1 MKDSGCCGAS
11 EFVKLWAY
19 TLTQYHRVVHLDMD
33 TVLYRNIV
41 SQFTLCVYGLNNLV
55 LSSVS
60 FLCQI
65 SLLQC

>member
-11 EFVKLWAY
+11 EFVKLWAF

-41 SQFTLCVYGLNNLV
+41 SASQRLPATTHYYLLSILLNYYV
-55 LSSVS
+55 IPI
-60 FLCQI
+60 C
-65 SLLQC
+65 